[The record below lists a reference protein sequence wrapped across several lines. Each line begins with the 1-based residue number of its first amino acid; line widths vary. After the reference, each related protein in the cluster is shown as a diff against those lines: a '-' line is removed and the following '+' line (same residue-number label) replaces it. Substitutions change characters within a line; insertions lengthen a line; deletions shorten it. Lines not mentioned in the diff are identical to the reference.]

1 MKSSHRFARV
11 LPLRR
16 DIFSEEQGHV
26 EEEEEEEEE
35 EEAEEG
41 LDNRKRSADAL
52 KDEQTL
58 QDGVI
63 ASNTN
68 MRNHEATVMGRIGR
82 KPRETTVK
90 PRKPITAPVQR
101 KKRKQKIKSDA
112 TSKTQNTENTFP
124 CKKCGR

>member
-1 MKSSHRFARV
+1 MSGISEAQELSHCLPSDGGFKCHFAST
-11 LPLRR
+11 PLLFAKAN
-16 DIFSEEQGHV
+16 D
-26 EEEEEEEEE
+26 
-35 EEAEEG
+35 
-41 LDNRKRSADAL
+41 
-52 KDEQTL
+52 
-58 QDGVI
+58 
-63 ASNTN
+63 TN
-68 MRNHEATVMGRIGR
+68 MRRQEAAVMSRIGR